1 MFSTRAGRPC
11 HGDVIM
17 RFRILFKRMTLLNR
31 QNLKSIL
38 VFSLISSLFLSAL
51 MIPSVRAQG
60 KLAAPATHVTDNAE
74 VMGAAA
80 KQQLENILANL
91 QLRSGINFAVV
102 TVKTTGGRDIYDF
115 SYELAKDWDIG
126 LRTSTNKSLLLVVA
140 V

>member
-1 MFSTRAGRPC
+1 
-11 HGDVIM
+11 
-17 RFRILFKRMTLLNR
+17 
-31 QNLKSIL
+31 
-38 VFSLISSLFLSAL
+38 